1 MGPKRVNELPKIVM
15 SMCDGAHNQHI
26 ECNMVKIME
35 NKTKVGDVPNVA
47 LEEIH
52 KKGVRIGYVLGLVF
66 AAFAAYITHVMG

>member
-1 MGPKRVNELPKIVM
+1 MPLPTGLVGPTVAGYAI
-15 SMCDGAHNQHI
+15 NQHI